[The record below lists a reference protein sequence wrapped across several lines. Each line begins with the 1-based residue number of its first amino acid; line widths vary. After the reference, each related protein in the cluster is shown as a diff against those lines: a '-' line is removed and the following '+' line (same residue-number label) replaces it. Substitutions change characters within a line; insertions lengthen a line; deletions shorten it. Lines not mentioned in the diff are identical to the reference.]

1 MNKWIMGTRPKTLPA
16 AISPVLVGTALVTD
30 INWLNAV
37 LALTVSLSLQI
48 AVNYANDYSDGIRG
62 TDKNRVGPTRLVGS
76 ELASAKS
83 VKIAALICLAIAAVA
98 GLILAL
104 QTTLWLIPIGALS
117 ILAAWGYTGGA
128 KPYGYFGFGE
138 LSVFVFFGVVATV
151 GSNYVQSGEINS
163 QAVLLSI
170 PIGALACAIL
180 VMNNLRDLPLDKLAN
195 KKTMAVRIGDQKTRY
210 FYVGLLIT
218 AQIICVYAYTFN
230 SFALL
235 TLIWLPLTI
244 SNIRR
249 VMQGLTGVDLIPMLV
264 RTARLQLLLSFT
276 LGLALFL

>member
-16 AISPVLVGTALVTD
+16 AISPVLVGTALATD
-30 INWLNAV
+30 INWLNAA

-138 LSVFVFFGVVATV
+138 LSVFVFFGVIATV
-151 GSNYVQSGEINS
+151 GSNYVQSGEIDS
-163 QAVLLSI
+163 QAILLSI

-249 VMQGLTGVDLIPMLV
+249 VMQGLTGLDLIPMLV